1 MNKSEQIKADL
12 YAQKPR
18 RINHIEGVYECA
30 LELRDTHF
38 PELTDEKIAEAAYM
52 HDFTKEWSAE
62 KQLELMA
69 KYGVKPDAEGL
80 AEKLFHARTAA
91 LLAKHIYNLSD
102 DVCSAI
108 YYHTTGRAHMTL
120 LEKIIYIA
128 DYIEPNR
135 DFEGVEE
142 LRRLAYEDLDRA
154 LLLGV
159 ETTIQEMWD
168 RRLPIHT
175 NTLRARDWLREHGTK
190 TEE

>member
-1 MNKSEQIKADL
+1 MRYGYNLNKAEIAGLLHDCAKHFEDEEIIRKCKKHKIPLTEDELKAPAVL
-12 YAQKPR
+12 HAFYGAW
-18 RINHIEGVYECA
+18 
-30 LELRDTHF
+30 L
-38 PELTDEKIAEAAYM
+38 AE
-52 HDFTKEWSAE
+52 FR
-62 KQLELMA
+62 
-69 KYGVKPDAEGL
+69 YGVKDPEIL
-80 AEKLFHARTAA
+80 
-91 LLAKHIYNLSD
+91 
-102 DVCSAI
+102 SAI
-108 YYHTTGRAHMTL
+108 RWHTTGKADMTL

-159 ETTIQEMWD
+159 ETTIQEMRD